1 MVENSEIILDDGHVI
16 LTESMLEKLKYTV
29 ENDTFLTRNVDK
41 LSTNIQWFD
50 FRTIL
55 DDIVGH
61 CNIKIKYLPEAD
73 NSYGI
78 DVDYLLQLRDKYQE
92 IMLQDHDVISSYIID
107 NNSQG
112 FAQLI
117 DTIYQ
122 LDLET
127 KKYYMTCNLIDA
139 KKDCLINM
147 KYFMSEEDI
156 NKFNT
161 QYSEAIQKKDVAK
174 MQQMLEEVQQNILG
188 EWERYFEDLDD
199 MTDEHFCFLGHSTHS
214 TVYDESFRSKYVS
227 CSLYNQDVNDT
238 FHGRFG
244 FIMPASNIVGAKSED
259 MNVNNY
265 ANNQENMLHY
275 SVIKKIDHPQRLID
289 ECLQFEKNNEEEGI
303 VRNVYSEVIEDGFH
317 PLAIFC
323 FTNGAKN
330 LDRAYQRA
338 YELQKSFPGLKVR
351 SYDIMKRKTG
361 RKLDKMKLDLVNHLK
376 HVFTKTTYNVT
387 HENLFRYDYFFDE
400 FRKLKEQGEYSEED
414 IEKIF
419 RKNLQLLS
427 YMDNLPE
434 DVFSGNYSEDEVKY
448 ILGKNVRYN
457 IDYILS
463 HQGEVR
469 GFSLN
474 NLKELLPY
482 KDRLN
487 DYYDGLSEFVE
498 LASNMEVT
506 DDDIHEIQKKGPIT
520 FHAILK
526 YYADKLLP
534 ILQDTEEQMKYKL
547 SKDKKQYSKLVKEKK
562 FRTNMEREYQ
572 LYSDI
577 YFNSWTAIII
587 KRDYQEVCAD
597 IESNQ
602 KGQEHIEEQ
611 YRKLQAQLSKLLRER
626 EELSSSQY
634 EDSSEY
640 HDSFKKI
647 ATIEKEIEVLN
658 KHPLIYRRKIK
669 DSMTRVN
676 SIKLAQKEEKKAYDT
691 SRKSAVSRV
700 DTNIRMVQSNMEFV
714 KESHKQKQVEH
725 EMLQTQ
731 LQNVQLKIYETF
743 HCHSVTDMDTMIKK
757 AEGIVQDYDHLNSFY
772 LSRVSHEIEVMNGQI
787 YEQERMLHEI
797 QGQKQ
802 TMSAHVSQNH
812 K

>member
-1 MVENSEIILDDGHVI
+1 MTENSEIILDDSRVVMSDVI
-16 LTESMLEKLKYTV
+16 LNKLKYIV
-29 ENDTFLTRNVDK
+29 QNDTFLTRNVEM
-41 LSTNIQWFD
+41 LSTNTRWFD
-50 FRTIL
+50 FCDIL
-55 DDIVGH
+55 SDIVTSY
-61 CNIKIKYLPEAD
+61 NIKTKYLPEAD

-78 DVDYLLQLRDKYQE
+78 DVDYLLQLKDKYQE
-92 IMLQDHDVISSYIID
+92 IMSQDSDIFSSYKID
-107 NNSQG
+107 NNSSG

-122 LDLET
+122 LNLET
-127 KKYYMTCNLIDA
+127 RKYHMTCNLIDA

-156 NKFNT
+156 DKFNT

-214 TVYDESFRSKYVS
+214 TVFDESFRSKYVS

-303 VRNVYSEVIEDGFH
+303 VRNIYSEVIEDEFH

-330 LDRAYQRA
+330 LDRNYQRA
-338 YELQKSFPGLKVR
+338 YELQKSFPDLKVR

-361 RKLDKMKLDLVNHLK
+361 RKLDKMKLDLVNHLQD
-376 HVFTKTTYNVT
+376 VFTKTTYNVT
-387 HENLFRYDYFFDE
+387 QENLFRYDYFFDE

-427 YMDNLPE
+427 YLDNPPE
-434 DVFSGNYSEDEVKY
+434 DVFSGRYSEDEVKY

-463 HQGEVR
+463 NQGEVR
-469 GFSLN
+469 GFSLS

-487 DYYDGLSEFVE
+487 DYYDGLSEVVE
-498 LASNMEVT
+498 LASNMEII
-506 DDDIHEIQKKGPIT
+506 DDDVHEIQKKGPIT
-520 FHAILK
+520 FHTILR

-534 ILQDTEEQMKYKL
+534 ILQDREEQMKYKL
-547 SKDKKQYSKLVKEKK
+547 IKDKKHYSELVKEKK
-562 FRTNMEREYQ
+562 FRANMEREYQ

-577 YFNSWTAIII
+577 YFSSWTATII

-602 KGQEHIEEQ
+602 KEQERIEEQ
-611 YRKLQAQLSKLLRER
+611 YGKLQAQLNKLLRER
-626 EELSSSQY
+626 ETLFFSRY
-634 EDSSEY
+634 EDSREY
-640 HDSFKKI
+640 HDNIKTI

-669 DSMTRVN
+669 NSMARVD

-700 DTNIRMVQSNMEFV
+700 DTNIRMVQSNMKFV
-714 KESHKQKQVEH
+714 KESHKQKQIEL
-725 EMLQTQ
+725 EILQAQ
-731 LQNVQLKIYETF
+731 LQNVQSKIYETF
-743 HCHSVTDMDTMIKK
+743 HCHSVTDIDAMIKK
-757 AEGIVQDYDHLNSFY
+757 AEDVVQSYDHLNSFY

-787 YEQERMLHEI
+787 YEQERMLQEI

-802 TMSAHVSQNH
+802 TMSAHVSQIS
-812 K
+812 

>member
-29 ENDTFLTRNVDK
+29 ENDTFLSRNVDK
-41 LSTNIQWFD
+41 LSTNFQWFD

-55 DDIVGH
+55 DDIVRH

-78 DVDYLLQLRDKYQE
+78 DVDYLLQLKDKYQE
-92 IMLQDHDVISSYIID
+92 IMSQDSDIFSSYKID
-107 NNSQG
+107 NNSSG

-122 LDLET
+122 LNLET
-127 KKYYMTCNLIDA
+127 RKYHMTCNLIDA

-156 NKFNT
+156 SKFNT

-188 EWERYFEDLDD
+188 EWECYFEDLDD

-238 FHGRFG
+238 FNGGFG
-244 FIMPASNIVGAKSED
+244 FIMPASNIAGAKSED

-330 LDRAYQRA
+330 LDRNYQRA

-361 RKLDKMKLDLVNHLK
+361 RKLDKMKLELVNHLQN
-376 HVFTKTTYNVT
+376 VFTKTTYNVT
-387 HENLFRYDYFFDE
+387 QENLFRYDYFFDE

-427 YMDNLPE
+427 YIDNPPE
-434 DVFSGNYSEDEVKY
+434 DVFSGKYSEDEVRY

-457 IDYILS
+457 IEYILS

-474 NLKELLPY
+474 NLKELFPY

-487 DYYDGLSEFVE
+487 DYYEGLSEFVE
-498 LASNMEVT
+498 LASNMDVT

-526 YYADKLLP
+526 YFADKLLP

-547 SKDKKQYSKLVKEKK
+547 SKDKKQYSELVKEKK

-577 YFNSWTAIII
+577 YFNSWTATII

-602 KGQEHIEEQ
+602 KEQERIEEQ
-611 YRKLQAQLSKLLRER
+611 YGKLRAQLSKLLRER

-640 HDSFKKI
+640 HDSLKKI

-658 KHPLIYRRKIK
+658 KHPFIYRRKIK

-691 SRKSAVSRV
+691 SRKNAVSRV

-714 KESHKQKQVEH
+714 KKSHKQKQAERK
-725 EMLQTQ
+725 MLQVQ
-731 LQNVQLKIYETF
+731 LQNVQSKVYETF
-743 HCHSVTDMDTMIKK
+743 HCHSVTDIDTMIEK
-757 AEGIVQDYDHLNSFY
+757 AKDIVQKYDHLNSFY
-772 LSRVSHEIEVMNGQI
+772 LSRVSYKIEVMNGQI

-802 TMSAHVSQNH
+802 TMSAHVSRIS
-812 K
+812 